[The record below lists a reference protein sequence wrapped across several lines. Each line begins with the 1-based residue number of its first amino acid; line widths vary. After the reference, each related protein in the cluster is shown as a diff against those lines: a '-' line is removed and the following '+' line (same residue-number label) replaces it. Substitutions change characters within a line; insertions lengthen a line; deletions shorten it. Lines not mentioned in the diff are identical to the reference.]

1 MIIYEKLRVILF
13 LSVLSCVCLLSLSY
27 CFNILCTRWLDQNIE
42 NLKKASHGKR
52 IAYRRKLM
60 PFFVSIDGN
69 DWLVTWINVPLYLS
83 IVLFFVDK
91 DWYSSRRRND
101 CKRNLQNT
109 ICFSITLIY
118 VWSVFIWYLLRL
130 SNKLVLLNFFNQRD
144 ITHKNHIFVLIFEF

>member
-1 MIIYEKLRVILF
+1 MIIYEKLRVILSLF
-13 LSVLSCVCLLSLSY
+13 VISCVCLLSFLY

-42 NLKKASHGKR
+42 NLKKHRMVKESH
-52 IAYRRKLM
+52 IAESWCL
-60 PFFVSIDGN
+60 FCVN
-69 DWLVTWINVPLYLS
+69 WWEWLISYMDKCTAVFEHCF
-83 IVLFFVDK
+83 FFVDK